1 MPGRCLLNLNRILH
15 KLNTLLANLIYHV
28 QMKPLSIF
36 SLALFGCLSFS
47 AMAEEGLSSAP
58 LFAAQLWDMQ
68 DKPVNLETFRG
79 KPLIVNFWARW
90 CGPCRTEIPELIK
103 VRAKYKA
110 KGLEVLGIGIE
121 DKADPAREF
130 AAAYEM
136 DFPVVIAKEKG
147 IPLMQAL
154 GNNRGGLPYTVVIDR
169 QGNVLSS
176 KMGMMKKADLEAAA
190 AALLK

>member
-1 MPGRCLLNLNRILH
+1 
-15 KLNTLLANLIYHV
+15 
-28 QMKPLSIF
+28 MKSISLF
-36 SLALFGCLSFS
+36 VLALFCLP
-47 AMAEEGLSSAP
+47 ALPLRAEEAIASAP
-58 LFAAQLWDMQ
+58 LFAAQLWDLQ
-68 DKPVNLETFRG
+68 DKPLALEKYRG

-90 CGPCRTEIPELIK
+90 CGPCRAEIPELIK

-154 GNNRGGLPYTVVIDR
+154 GNSRGGLPYTLVIDR
-169 QGNVLSS
+169 QGKVLSS
-176 KMGMMKKADLEAAA
+176 KMGVMKKDDLEAAA